1 MKKINLFSASGEKLL
16 EFGFNNPSVEY
27 KETLGWVVINASGR
41 TITLGGTSMLAYD
54 EEISASTVVMD
65 LLNIWKNNINTAY
78 QENDKILAI
87 FSSDQN
93 PVMTFHGKSIKFIS
107 KYNDLITFSIDD
119 KPVWVY
125 NMNFMILSR
134 N

>member
-1 MKKINLFSASGEKLL
+1 MKRIKLYAANGEHLL

-54 EEISASTVVMD
+54 DEIAASTVVTD
-65 LLNIWKNNINTAY
+65 LLNIWKNNINAAY
-78 QENDKILAI
+78 QDNDKVLAI
-87 FSSDQN
+87 FSSDQV
-93 PVMTFHGKSIKFIS
+93 PVMTFHGKNIKFIS